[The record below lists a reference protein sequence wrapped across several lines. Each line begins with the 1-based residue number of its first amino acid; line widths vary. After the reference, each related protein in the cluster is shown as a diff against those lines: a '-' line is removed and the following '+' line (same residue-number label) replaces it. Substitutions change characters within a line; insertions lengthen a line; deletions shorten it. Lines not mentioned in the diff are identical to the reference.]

1 MDKRPK
7 LMDMMRM
14 RDIFKPHLVEIS
26 KQIYFSNELGIVH
39 GTSRL
44 FGFVARQRPPFVIND
59 HRFGIV
65 LNGEADINFN
75 LVDRHVQAGTIV
87 YLGPGTIITPIRF
100 SNDLEI
106 YGFALFAD
114 FSMPF
119 PSGQMPSAFN
129 GQVRDFQL
137 AVSQADIQT
146 ARHLLDTL
154 WHLVHQPDYHRPTA
168 SSLVA
173 TVMHHYDAI
182 YHQHASRQ
190 ALSRSRNQTI
200 FDRFIQLV
208 NQHCSQQHQIGYY
221 ASRLCLTERYL
232 STVIRQTSGMTAKMW
247 IDQALIIRIKVELM
261 HTDKTVNQI
270 AEDLHFPNPSFFCK
284 YFKRETGMTPN
295 EYRMKV

>member
-44 FGFVARQRPPFVIND
+44 FGFVAQQRPPFVIND

-100 SNDLEI
+100 SDDLEI

-114 FSMPF
+114 FPMPF

-154 WHLVHQPDYHRPTA
+154 WH
-168 SSLVA
+168 
-173 TVMHHYDAI
+173 HY
-182 YHQHASRQ
+182 S
-190 ALSRSRNQTI
+190 
-200 FDRFIQLV
+200 
-208 NQHCSQQHQIGYY
+208 C
-221 ASRLCLTERYL
+221 
-232 STVIRQTSGMTAKMW
+232 
-247 IDQALIIRIKVELM
+247 
-261 HTDKTVNQI
+261 
-270 AEDLHFPNPSFFCK
+270 
-284 YFKRETGMTPN
+284 
-295 EYRMKV
+295 